1 MNAKDLKRIT
11 DQIQRDAELRR
22 GEKIVICLNRTQEA
36 MLEDA
41 CLLIAGGGAQEI
53 FWETF
58 SDGDR
63 ADEAVIR
70 MSEDGDALVAF
81 HESRPSSRD
90 HRPNG
95 IRVHHEE
102 LDFPCVVFCNSGEE
116 PLTVD
121 GEWLAPGE
129 YTAVQEVDVNSPE
142 VQKFFEAYIKSPEVI
157 KGIEEAR
164 RSYAEKRKGQI

>member
-11 DQIQRDAELRR
+11 DQIQRDAELGL

-102 LDFPCVVFCNSGEE
+102 LDFPCIVFCNSGEE

-121 GEWLAPGE
+121 GKWLAPGE